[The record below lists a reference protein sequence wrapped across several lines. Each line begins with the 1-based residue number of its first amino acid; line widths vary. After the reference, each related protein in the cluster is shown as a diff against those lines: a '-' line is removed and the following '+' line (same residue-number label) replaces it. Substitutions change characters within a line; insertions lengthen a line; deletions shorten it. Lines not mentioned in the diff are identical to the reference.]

1 METQKKKK
9 LTSGLAL
16 VIVLVFMLIS
26 MVGTNLV
33 SNGAGKVKVTTYT
46 EPLSELAA
54 QVKTNAE
61 ATGRTVDILFE
72 GNDSAQICFSVYKPA
87 NATAETPA
95 PCVVCAHGWNNSKEM
110 QYSNFTELARR
121 GFVVIA
127 LDLAGHGRSDVAV
140 DGYTKGTEGLLA
152 VVEYA
157 MSLDFVDIN
166 KVGLTGHSAGDL
178 DCSNTLKL
186 INVEGSNNH
195 ISSWFC
201 SSGTIGA
208 LFLTPEYTQNLIW
221 GVSAG
226 KCDELDTVYFS
237 ASHFLDTPIAVSLI
251 QRMYPAFAETV
262 VPEGQWYGPDGEIA
276 APADGQALGVT
287 SAFAIWNPGYT
298 HPQGVFHTEATKL
311 SIDFF
316 YDAYGTP
323 AGSTYIPSDN
333 QIWTLGVVFQT
344 IGLIA
349 FFALSLI
356 LVSLLLKTSLFK
368 SLKRT
373 APAQESLPSIKSWK
387 EWVPLVLTFVPL
399 MLFPIFTYFKCYNAG
414 SKLFDSAS
422 YGCPT
427 VNGIAWWTLC
437 AGLFYIVMLGV
448 NSLLRKLFHKNDGLA
463 ESSFLPGKLDGIGH
477 FLKTLG
483 FAAVVVMLT
492 YIPCYIAYYVFGM
505 NFGIAVYVVG
515 APRAIWLPDIL
526 LKYLP
531 IWILFMVPN
540 AILNANTRFKE
551 IPEWAST
558 LFVVIANLLPIG
570 ILTWVNYAALVNN
583 GLLMFPYGDPS
594 IMAFNLFAP
603 MIFIGIS
610 SRYIYKKTGNAW
622 AAGLINAAIIATM
635 ALAITRHSIDFMF
648 HF

>member
-9 LTSGLAL
+9 LSSGMWL
-16 VIVLVFMLIS
+16 VIVAVFLLVS

-33 SNGAGKVKVTTYT
+33 SNGAGKVQVTTYT
-46 EPLSELAA
+46 EPLSDLAN
-54 QVKTNAE
+54 QVKANAE
-61 ATGRTVDILFE
+61 TTGRTVDVLFD
-72 GNDSAQICFSVYKPA
+72 GNDSAQICFSVYRPQ

-140 DGYTKGTEGLLA
+140 SQYTKDTEGLLA

-178 DCSNTLKL
+178 DCSNTIKL

-201 SSGTIGA
+201 SSGTLGA
-208 LFLTPEYTQNLIW
+208 MFLTPEFTKNMIW
-221 GVSAG
+221 GLSAG
-226 KCDELDTVYFS
+226 KYDELDTIFFS
-237 ASHFLDTPIAVSLI
+237 TSHFLDTPGAISMV
-251 QRMYPAFAETV
+251 QRMYPAFAGTEVT
-262 VPEGQWYGPDGEIA
+262 EGQWYGPDGPLDTP
-276 APADGQALGVT
+276 APGAALGVT
-287 SAFAIWNPGYT
+287 DAFAIWNPAYT

-316 YDAYGTP
+316 YAAYGTP
-323 AGSTYIPSDN
+323 TGSTYIPSDN
-333 QIWTLGVVFQT
+333 QIWTLGAVFQA
-344 IGLIA
+344 IGLVA
-349 FFALSLI
+349 FFALV
-356 LVSLLLKTSLFK
+356 LVLAGLLLKTPLFK
-368 SLKRT
+368 DLNRSVAK
-373 APAQESLPSIKSWK
+373 QESLPAFKSSK
-387 EWVPLVLTFVPL
+387 EWIPLVLTFVPL
-399 MLFPIFTYFKCYNAG
+399 MLFTVFTYFPCYNAG
-414 SKLFDSAS
+414 SKLFDSAT
-422 YGCPT
+422 YGAPT
-427 VNGIAWWTLC
+427 VNGVAWWTLC
-437 AGLFYIVMLGV
+437 AGLFYLVMIGV
-448 NSLLRKLFHKNDGLA
+448 NSLLRKAFYKGDAMTG
-463 ESSFLPGKLDGIGH
+463 SFAPARLDGIGH

-483 FAAVVVMLT
+483 FAAAVVALA

-515 APRAIWLPDIL
+515 APRANWLPDIL
-526 LKYLP
+526 LRYLP
-531 IWILFMVPN
+531 IWIVFMVPN
-540 AILNANTRFKE
+540 AILNVNTRFRD

-558 LFVVIANLLPIG
+558 LFCVLANLLPIG
-570 ILTWVNYAALVNN
+570 ILTWVNYATLVNT
-583 GLLMFPYGDPS
+583 GVLMFPYGDPS

-610 SRYIYKKTGNAW
+610 SRYIYKKTGNVW
-622 AAGLINAAIIATM
+622 AAGMINAGVVAMM
-635 ALAITRHSIDFMF
+635 AVAITRHTIDFMF
-648 HF
+648 H